1 MPAPGR
7 LRQQEGHALPASLG
21 CTAGPC
27 LKKVSVFFIF
37 LFFMVISFLL
47 KKKKKLSP
55 NTAAP
60 TGKDNE
66 LLETFNFDFS

>member
-27 LKKVSVFFIF
+27 LKKVSVFFYFFIF
-37 LFFMVISFLL
+37 HGNKLPTE
-47 KKKKKLSP
+47 KKKLSP

-60 TGKDNE
+60 IGKDNE